1 MTGIGRQAKA
11 GRRLAVTLGLW
22 IVPAIIMAMA
32 STLWFSATTV
42 QEMADSAYDRS
53 LAGAV
58 RAIDANISTESG
70 GVGVEL
76 PYNLFE
82 FFQLTAQGKVYFNIS
97 TSDGLVQIGDVL
109 LPETPNLIPGELR
122 FHDGNYFGE
131 VIRVGA
137 LRRPLDPAKP
147 GGTQITIQV
156 AETKL
161 SRATFQNE
169 LIIRAILRDVL
180 VVAVLGAL
188 IGIGVYMAL
197 KPLNRLRQAI
207 DAREPDDLKPL
218 EVADLPKEVRPAVEA
233 MNRLMERNVEQ
244 AEQQRRFLDDAS
256 HQLRTPM
263 TILRTQ
269 IDYALHQTSLDE
281 VRNALT
287 SSKDVLD
294 RSIRTTNQLLAL
306 AKARTSQGTETYPQG
321 PIDVTET
328 VAETIRMLWP
338 RIRSRRM
345 DCVVDAPEVGLTVR
359 ANEGLLQEAMM
370 NILDNAIKYS
380 PVGSLVTVSLR
391 QDDAMAVVEV
401 MDEGPGMAEDELPHA
416 GTRFRSGRRAASGS
430 GLGLA
435 IALTVARA
443 SGGSMEVRNRTDR
456 SGLVVSLRLP
466 LEIESQ
472 LKA

>member
-109 LPETPNLIPGELR
+109 LPETANLIPGELR

-147 GGTQITIQV
+147 GGTQITIRV

-233 MNRLMERNVEQ
+233 MNRLMGRNVEQ

-306 AKARTSQGTETYPQG
+306 AKART
-321 PIDVTET
+321 
-328 VAETIRMLWP
+328 
-338 RIRSRRM
+338 
-345 DCVVDAPEVGLTVR
+345 
-359 ANEGLLQEAMM
+359 
-370 NILDNAIKYS
+370 
-380 PVGSLVTVSLR
+380 
-391 QDDAMAVVEV
+391 
-401 MDEGPGMAEDELPHA
+401 
-416 GTRFRSGRRAASGS
+416 
-430 GLGLA
+430 
-435 IALTVARA
+435 
-443 SGGSMEVRNRTDR
+443 
-456 SGLVVSLRLP
+456 
-466 LEIESQ
+466 
-472 LKA
+472 LKARKPTLKAR

>member
-1 MTGIGRQAKA
+1 
-11 GRRLAVTLGLW
+11 
-22 IVPAIIMAMA
+22 MAMA

-321 PIDVTET
+321 SIDVTET

-443 SGGSMEVRNRTDR
+443 SGGSMAVRNRTDR
-456 SGLVVSLRLP
+456 SGLVVSLGLP

>member
-1 MTGIGRQAKA
+1 MSATGTHKTGRP
-11 GRRLAVTLGLW
+11 LAVTLGVW
-22 IVPAIIMAMA
+22 IVPAIILAMG

-82 FFQLTAQGKVYFNIS
+82 FFQLTAQGKVYFNVS

-109 LPETPNLIPGELR
+109 LPETPNLKQGQLR
-122 FHDGNYFGE
+122 FHDGDYFGE
-131 VIRVGA
+131 IIRVGA
-137 LRRPLDPAKP
+137 LSRPLDPAKP
-147 GGTQITIQV
+147 DGTQITIQV

-161 SRATFQNE
+161 SRTTFQNE
-169 LIIRAILRDVL
+169 LIIRAILRDIL

-188 IGIGVYMAL
+188 IGVGVYMAL
-197 KPLNRLRQAI
+197 KPLNRLREAI
-207 DAREPDDLKPL
+207 DAREPDELKPL
-218 EVADLPKEVRPAVEA
+218 EVAGLPKEVRPAVEA
-233 MNRLMERNVEQ
+233 MNRLMARNVEQ

-269 IDYALHQTSLDE
+269 IDYALRQSNPDE
-281 VRNALT
+281 VRAALQ
-287 SSKDVLD
+287 SSKVVLD

-306 AKARTSQGTETYPQG
+306 AKARTSQGTETYPQAS
-321 PIDVTET
+321 IDV
-328 VAETIRMLWP
+328 AESLAEVVRMLWP

-345 DCVVDAPEVGLTVR
+345 DCVVDPPEVALRIR
-359 ANEGLLQEAMM
+359 ANEGLFQEAVM
-370 NILDNAIKYS
+370 NILDNAIKYGPES
-380 PVGSLVTVSLR
+380 SLLTVTLLR
-391 QDDAMAVVEV
+391 EDGWVVVEV
-401 MDEGPGMAEDELPHA
+401 MDEGPGMEEEELAYA
-416 GTRFRSGRRAASGS
+416 GTRFRSGRRVTSGS

-443 SGGSMEVRNRTDR
+443 SGGSMQVRNRSDR
-456 SGLVVSLRLP
+456 SGLIVSVRLP
-466 LEIESQ
+466 LAIESQ

>member
-321 PIDVTET
+321 SIDVTET

-443 SGGSMEVRNRTDR
+443 SGGSMAVRNRTDR
-456 SGLVVSLRLP
+456 SGLVVSLGLP

>member
-321 PIDVTET
+321 SIDVTET

-466 LEIESQ
+466 MEIESQ

>member
-1 MTGIGRQAKA
+1 MTGIGRRGKA
-11 GRRLAVTLGLW
+11 GRPLAVTLGLW
-22 IVPAIIMAMA
+22 IVPAIILAMA

-82 FFQLTAQGKVYFNIS
+82 FFQLTAQGKVYFNVS

-109 LPETPNLIPGELR
+109 LPETPNLEPGQLR

-131 VIRVGA
+131 LIRVGA
-137 LRRPLDPAKP
+137 LSRPLDPAKP
-147 GGTQITIQV
+147 DGTQITIQV

-161 SRATFQNE
+161 SRATFQHE

-180 VVAVLGAL
+180 VVAVLGGL
-188 IGIGVYMAL
+188 IGLGVYMAL
-197 KPLNRLRQAI
+197 KPLNRLREAI

-269 IDYALHQTSLDE
+269 IDYALHQANLDE
-281 VRNALT
+281 VRTALK

-306 AKARTSQGTETYPQG
+306 AKARTSQGTETYPQAS
-321 PIDVTET
+321 IDVAET
-328 VAETIRMLWP
+328 VAEVIRMLWP
-338 RIRSRRM
+338 RIRSRQM
-345 DCVVDAPEVGLTVR
+345 DCVVDAPEDGLTIR
-359 ANEGLLQEAMM
+359 ANEGLLQEAVM
-370 NILDNAIKYS
+370 NILDNAIKYA
-380 PVGSLVTVSLR
+380 PEASLLTVTLLR
-391 QDDAMAVVEV
+391 EDGWGVVDV
-401 MDEGPGMAEDELPHA
+401 MDEGPGMEEDELAYA
-416 GTRFRSGRRAASGS
+416 GTRFRSGQRATSGS

-443 SGGSMEVRNRTDR
+443 SSGSMKVRNRTDR

-466 LEIESQ
+466 LEPESQ
-472 LKA
+472 LKG

>member
-1 MTGIGRQAKA
+1 MSGAVEATTPGRP
-11 GRRLAVTLGLW
+11 LAVTLGLW
-22 IVPAIIMAMA
+22 ILPAIVLAMA
-32 STLWFSATTV
+32 STLWFSATTIA
-42 QEMADSAYDRS
+42 EMADSAYDRS

-58 RAIDANISTESG
+58 RAIDVNISTESG

-82 FFQLTAQGKVYFNIS
+82 FFQLTAQGKVYFNVS

-109 LPETPNLIPGELR
+109 LPETPNLELGQLR
-122 FHDGNYFGE
+122 FQDGNYFGE
-131 VIRVGA
+131 IIRVGA
-137 LRRPLDPAKP
+137 LTRPLDPGKP
-147 GGTQITIQV
+147 GGTRITIQV

-161 SRATFQNE
+161 SRSTFQNE
-169 LIIRAILRDVL
+169 LIARAILRDLL
-180 VVAVLGAL
+180 VVLVLGAL
-188 IGIGVYMAL
+188 IGVGVYMAL
-197 KPLNRLRQAI
+197 KPLNRLREAI
-207 DAREPDDLKPL
+207 DAREPDDLNPL

-269 IDYALHQTSLDE
+269 IDYALHQARLDE
-281 VRNALT
+281 VRTALR
-287 SSKDVLD
+287 SSQAVLD

-306 AKARTSQGTETYPQG
+306 AKARTSQGTETYPQ
-321 PIDVTET
+321 TLLN
-328 VAETIRMLWP
+328 VAETIAETVRMLWP

-345 DCVVDAPEVGLTVR
+345 DCAVEGAEDGLTIR
-359 ANEGLLQEAMM
+359 ANEGLLQEAMT

-380 PVGSLVTVSLR
+380 SEASLVTVSLR
-391 QDDAMAVVEV
+391 RDGGWIVVAVI
-401 MDEGPGMAEDELPHA
+401 DEGPGMEEDELVHA
-416 GTRFRSGRRAASGS
+416 GTRFRSGQRAASGS

-443 SGGSMEVRNRTDR
+443 SGGSMQVENRVDR
-456 SGLVVSLRLP
+456 SGLVVSFRLP
-466 LEIESQ
+466 LATESQ